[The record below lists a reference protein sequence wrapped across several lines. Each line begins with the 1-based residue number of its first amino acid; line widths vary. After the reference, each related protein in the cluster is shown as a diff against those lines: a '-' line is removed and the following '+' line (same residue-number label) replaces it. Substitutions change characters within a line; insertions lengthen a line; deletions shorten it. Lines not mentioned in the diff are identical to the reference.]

1 MKLIAIVLILIAFSG
16 LLAYT
21 NPQLENY
28 DQFIS
33 QRMIETSRQQKDPL
47 AGAFGALFGDFAARL
62 MTQQTLRKDYVF
74 FSTYDTAF
82 GNQQMRA
89 IGVLNNFY
97 LTEEPE
103 TLRDK

>member
-1 MKLIAIVLILIAFSG
+1 MKLIAIVLILIAIFG

-21 NPQLENY
+21 NPKLENY

-33 QRMIETSRQQKDPL
+33 QRIIEKSRQQKDPL

-62 MTQQTLRKDYVF
+62 MTKQTLRKDYVF

-82 GNQQMRA
+82 GNQQMQA

-97 LTEEPE
+97 LTEETE
-103 TLRDK
+103 IYRDR

>member
-1 MKLIAIVLILIAFSG
+1 MKSIAIALLLIAFLG

-21 NPQLENY
+21 NPRLENY

-33 QRMIETSRQQKDPL
+33 QRMIEKSRQQKDPL

-62 MTQQTLRKDYVF
+62 LTKQTLRKDYVF

-82 GNQQMRA
+82 GNRHMQA
-89 IGVLNNFY
+89 IGILNNFY
-97 LTEEPE
+97 LTEESASIG
-103 TLRDK
+103 DN